1 MHAFTP
7 LTGQRY
13 SVALL
18 LLRLVVGLAFV
29 FHGMPK
35 IDSPMHWD
43 AHGPLP
49 GVPGW
54 LQAIVAIAE
63 FGGGMFLIVG
73 FLTPVFAFL
82 IGADMLV
89 AILGVHVHG
98 GGHFVGGRGSY
109 ELPLTYLVVM
119 IVLLLLGPGAY
130 SIDAMLFRGRA
141 ARGYRR

>member
-1 MHAFTP
+1 MDAFTP
-7 LTGQRY
+7 LTSPRY
-13 SVALL
+13 SIALL
-18 LLRLVVGLAFV
+18 LLRLVVGLAFI
-29 FHGMPK
+29 FHGVPK
-35 IDSPMHWD
+35 IDSPTQWD

-54 LQAIVAIAE
+54 LQAIVAVAE
-63 FGGGMFLIVG
+63 FGGGIFLIVG

-89 AILGVHVHG
+89 AILGVHVPG

-119 IVLLLLGPGAY
+119 IVLLMLGPGAY
-130 SIDAMLFRGRA
+130 SIDAMLFRRRVA
-141 ARGYRR
+141 PGYRR